1 MLLAEQLVHQWL
13 VHPGP
18 LTKYPSGGGDVLMG
32 SMVTRDERLHQQLK
46 LTHMHL
52 GLGVGANDAEALL
65 RGLPSMALRYHA
77 QDGAARQLAQWLG
90 QQAPVVQVLH
100 PALPGSPGHAH
111 WQALCGQRSSG
122 DAQQP
127 GVAAGLF
134 SVVLD
139 ARYTQAQVDAFC
151 DSLRLFRI
159 GYSWGGPVSLV
170 MPYDLASMRSR
181 TTVHLRPGHLVRFAI
196 GLEAV
201 QDLQRDL
208 AQALAQAF

>member
-1 MLLAEQLVHQWL
+1 M
-13 VHPGP
+13 
-18 LTKYPSGGGDVLMG
+18 
-32 SMVTRDERLHQQLK
+32 
-46 LTHMHL
+46 
-52 GLGVGANDAEALL
+52 
-65 RGLPSMALRYHA
+65 
-77 QDGAARQLAQWLG
+77 
-90 QQAPVVQVLH
+90 
-100 PALPGSPGHAH
+100 
-111 WQALCGQRSSG
+111 
-122 DAQQP
+122 
-127 GVAAGLF
+127 AAGLF

-181 TTVHLRPGHLVRFAI
+181 TTAHLRPGHLVRFAI